1 MSPLSQGVSAAIFSL
16 LRPRR
21 KVICKDVGTGV
32 WVGEW
37 DSQMKGR
44 ADRKPK
50 SIMGKITSSC
60 AKWPLFGK
68 GLEFSFVFGLVCGEF
83 VPCKFSTRVPFVSWH
98 LNRPSPFV
106 LPPTLY
112 VPPKKKEKWAEIW
125 ARVRALGAFDYG
137 VRRAPVTALSGPIS
151 PAPISPTFSSTSS
164 IRFLLRT
171 RLLPLHAIC
180 MSWANVA
187 IPADV
192 HGARSMLKQS

>member
-1 MSPLSQGVSAAIFSL
+1 M
-16 LRPRR
+16 
-21 KVICKDVGTGV
+21 DVGTGV

-112 VPPKKKEKWAEIW
+112 VPPKKKGKNELKSEREYEHLVHSIMASAEHPL
-125 ARVRALGAFDYG
+125 RLF
-137 VRRAPVTALSGPIS
+137 PVQFRPPRFRPLSVPLPPFASCSGPGS
-151 PAPISPTFSSTSS
+151 CRCMRYAWVEPMWPF
-164 IRFLLRT
+164 
-171 RLLPLHAIC
+171 RLMYTEH
-180 MSWANVA
+180 VA
-187 IPADV
+187 C
-192 HGARSMLKQS
+192 